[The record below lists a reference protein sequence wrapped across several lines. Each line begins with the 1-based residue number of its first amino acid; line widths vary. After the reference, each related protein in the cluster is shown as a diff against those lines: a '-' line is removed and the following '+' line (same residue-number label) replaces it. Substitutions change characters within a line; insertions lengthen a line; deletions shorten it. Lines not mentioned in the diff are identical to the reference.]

1 MKPNKTKTRNSLLL
15 LGTALLALPLC
26 LALAQE
32 APRPLRDAD
41 NSPTSVELRIS
52 VRHPAAARFRI
63 IENGATLHAGDEMRI
78 SLTAGELTYAYIFH
92 RGSTGEWK
100 LIFPNPEE
108 SGDAT
113 AKNPLLP
120 GEVCSVPGE
129 KSRLLV
135 DGVAGTEELVVYAL
149 PHPDSAVID
158 DLVMRLQRGEHPHIQ
173 VAGSPDESSS
183 RSTTSGSSTATEST
197 NSTQNVLTPERD
209 LTIVPA
215 QASGPTNLPA
225 NFAVHLKYHNAG
237 SPPASRQP

>member
-1 MKPNKTKTRNSLLL
+1 MNPNKPRTRNSLLL
-15 LGTALLALPLC
+15 LGTALLTLPVC
-26 LALAQE
+26 SALAQE
-32 APRPLRDAD
+32 IPRPLRDAD

-52 VRHPAAARFRI
+52 VRHPGASRFRI
-63 IENGATLHAGDEMRI
+63 IDNGATLHAGDEMHI

-100 LIFPNPEE
+100 LIFPNPEG
-108 SGDAT
+108 SGDAS

-120 GEVCSVPGE
+120 GEVCAVPGE

-135 DGVAGTEELVVYAL
+135 DGVAGTKELVVYAL

-158 DLVMRLQRGEHPHIQ
+158 DLALRLRRGEHPHIRI
-173 VAGSPDESSS
+173 ARAPDESSS
-183 RSTTSGSSTATEST
+183 RSAESGSSTESESA
-197 NSTQNVLTPERD
+197 NSNQTVLTPERD

-215 QASGPTNLPA
+215 QASGPANLPA